1 MKCAERFFFKYY
13 LWKITVDTIVDGP
26 NIAFG
31 ETLSG
36 KVYIEGDE
44 NEERIDKI
52 VIELLKN
59 TEITDT
65 VIAKLSFEMVSAERS
80 KETWMIPFEM
90 VPDERWETELGNDS
104 LSLRTTMHLKNG
116 VTVQDEDKIT
126 YK

>member
-1 MKCAERFFFKYY
+1 MLKDFSSSIIYG
-13 LWKITVDTIVDGP
+13 KITVDTIVDGP

-44 NEERIDKI
+44 NEERIDEI

-59 TEITDT
+59 SEIKDD
-65 VIAKLSFEMVSAERS
+65 VIAKLSFEMVSAEKS

-90 VPDERWETELGNDS
+90 VPDERWETESGNDS
-104 LSLRTTMHLKNG
+104 LTLRTTVHLKNG
-116 VTVQDEDKIT
+116 VNVQDEDKIT
-126 YK
+126 YNY